1 MKSLIAAITAVG
13 VVASFSIP
21 AVAQGSG
28 SGSGTSVAKPAK
40 KAPAKKA
47 PAKKTPSAG
56 SGSGSR

>member
-1 MKSLIAAITAVG
+1 MKSLIAAITAIG

-28 SGSGTSVAKPAK
+28 SGTTVSKPAK

-47 PAKKTPSAG
+47 PAKKPNAG

>member
-1 MKSLIAAITAVG
+1 MKALIAAIAAVG
-13 VVASFSIP
+13 VIASFSIP

-28 SGSGTSVAKPAK
+28 SGTSVSKPAK

-56 SGSGSR
+56 SGSGTR